1 MLHAFERMGL
11 VLDYFRRAG
20 GFTALGTES
29 LRDWPRPAD
38 DAYAEQMAFS
48 DPVFAVWGRAT

>member
-1 MLHAFERMGL
+1 MLIPNRSFAR
-11 VLDYFRRAG
+11 DYFRRAG

-38 DAYAEQMAFS
+38 DAYAKTMAFS